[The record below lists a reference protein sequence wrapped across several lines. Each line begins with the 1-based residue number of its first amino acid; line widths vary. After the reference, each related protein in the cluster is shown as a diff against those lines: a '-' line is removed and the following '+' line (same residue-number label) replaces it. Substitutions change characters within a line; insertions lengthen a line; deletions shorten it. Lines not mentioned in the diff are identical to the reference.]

1 MSTSIISSEILLLFI
16 WDFFPISTCLFSF
29 GYFEVTCNEQQQQ
42 RKCLRWNVS
51 KPAMLQ
57 IYDVRGQQCNVSQN
71 HSNSFILEL
80 TIVTHF
86 ADLSLNVN
94 ITTMVRRYFSMRFLS
109 VVWEKTTTTL
119 MIHQMIYL
127 GRDCSKRIAWPST
140 EEYPVIYPR

>member
-1 MSTSIISSEILLLFI
+1 M
-16 WDFFPISTCLFSF
+16 FPAYVF
-29 GYFEVTCNEQQQQ
+29 
-42 RKCLRWNVS
+42 
-51 KPAMLQ
+51 
-57 IYDVRGQQCNVSQN
+57 QN

-127 GRDCSKRIAWPST
+127 GVIALNASRDQ
-140 EEYPVIYPR
+140 VPRNIRWYTLGNISQFSLIMFIKIGLC